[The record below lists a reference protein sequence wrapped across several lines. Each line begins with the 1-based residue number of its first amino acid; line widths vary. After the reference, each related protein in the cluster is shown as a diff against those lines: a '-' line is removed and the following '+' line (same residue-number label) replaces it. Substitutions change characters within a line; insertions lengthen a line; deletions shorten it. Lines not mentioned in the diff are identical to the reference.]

1 MFRKLTRKWLVP
13 RRAHWRFGGKA
24 YGVRVPPEMTPQLE
38 MEFARLHEQYREAE
52 TVPEQYGLLLTMCLL
67 SYVDDDGRLAN
78 ALMRSSYDDLLGALG
93 FFIRAYLKASDSRI
107 AETVRLA
114 SPLMS

>member
-38 MEFARLHEQYREAE
+38 MEFARLHESYREAE

-67 SYVDDDGRLAN
+67 AYVDDDGKMAK
-78 ALMRSSYDDLLGALG
+78 ALMQAGYDELLGALG
-93 FFIRAYLKASDSRI
+93 FFIRAYLRSTDSRV

-114 SPLMS
+114 SPLMT

>member
-1 MFRKLTRKWLVP
+1 MFRTLTRKWLVP

-38 MEFARLHEQYREAE
+38 MEFARLHESYREAE

-67 SYVDDDGRLAN
+67 AYVDDDGE
-78 ALMRSSYDDLLGALG
+78 DGEGADAG
-93 FFIRAYLKASDSRI
+93 QGM
-107 AETVRLA
+107 
-114 SPLMS
+114 MSCWAHSVFLSGHICGQRTAG

>member
-1 MFRKLTRKWLVP
+1 MFRRLTRKWLVP

-24 YGVRVPPEMTPQLE
+24 YGVRVPPEMTPQIE
-38 MEFARLHEQYREAE
+38 MEFARLHESYREAE

-67 SYVDDDGRLAN
+67 AYVDDDGKMAK
-78 ALMRSSYDDLLGALG
+78 ALMRSSYDDLLRALG
-93 FFIRAYLKASDSRI
+93 NFMPAYLKATDSRI